1 MKSKPLRYSAPMS
14 ASATTASIAP
24 AGPPANP
31 GEETTVAVV
40 EDNAGLRRSLERL
53 LHRAPGLRCVGAWAD
68 GESALTQV
76 AALQPDVVLMDI
88 HLPGISGIECTAA
101 LKRACPRSQVIMV
114 TVYED
119 TENIFRALQAGAC
132 GYLLKRAPS
141 AEILGAAAE
150 APPAG
155 APMTGE
161 IAGRVVEASQT
172 PAPAHAA
179 TVVLSSREHE
189 LLVLLAQGFSNKEI
203 ADKLDIAY
211 QTVKVHLKHI
221 YEKLHVRSRTEA
233 VLKFVD
239 ERQTPVAG
247 RGARRRNDKG
257 LR

>member
-1 MKSKPLRYSAPMS
+1 VNASVAPGS
-14 ASATTASIAP
+14 TAL
-24 AGPPANP
+24 AGLTAGS
-31 GEETTVAVV
+31 GEAITVAVV

-53 LHRAPGLRCVGAWAD
+53 LRCAPGLRCVGAWAD
-68 GESALTQV
+68 GETALAQV

-88 HLPGISGIECTAA
+88 NLPGMSGIECTAA
-101 LKRACPRSQVIMV
+101 LKRLCPRSHVIMV

-119 TENIFRALQAGAC
+119 TESIFRALQAGAC

-141 AEILGAAAE
+141 AEILEAIAE
-150 APPAG
+150 VRHGG

-161 IAGRVVEASQT
+161 IARRVVEAFQM
-172 PAPAHAA
+172 PASADAA

-189 LLVLLAQGFSNKEI
+189 LLALLSKGFSNKEI

-233 VLKFVD
+233 LLKFMG
-239 ERQTPVAG
+239 EPEAPAARP
-247 RGARRRNDKG
+247 ARR
-257 LR
+257 

>member
-1 MKSKPLRYSAPMS
+1 MS
-14 ASATTASIAP
+14 ATAGTTF
-24 AGPPANP
+24 GPPARA
-31 GEETTVAVV
+31 GEATSVAIV

-53 LHRAPGLRCVGAWAD
+53 LSHAPGLRCVGAWAD
-68 GESALTQV
+68 GESALAQ
-76 AALQPDVVLMDI
+76 LSELKPDVVLMDI

-141 AEILGAAAE
+141 AEILDAIAE
-150 APPAG
+150 VRLGG

-161 IAGRVVEASQT
+161 IARRVVEAFQT
-172 PAPAHAA
+172 PPPAYA
-179 TVVLSSREHE
+179 TSAVLSSREME
-189 LLVLLAQGFSNKEI
+189 LLTLLSKGFSNKEI

-233 VLKFVD
+233 ILKFMG
-239 ERQTPVAG
+239 EPAALPG
-247 RGARRRNDKG
+247 RAAPR
-257 LR
+257 

>member
-1 MKSKPLRYSAPMS
+1 MKSKPLRYSATMS
-14 ASATTASIAP
+14 ASATMAPIAP
-24 AGPPANP
+24 PSPPASP
-31 GEETTVAVV
+31 GVETTVAVV

-53 LHRAPGLRCVGAWAD
+53 LRRAPGLRCVGAWAD
-68 GESALTQV
+68 GESALAHV
-76 AALQPDVVLMDI
+76 ADLQPDVVLMDI
-88 HLPGISGIECTAA
+88 HLPGMSGIECTAA

-141 AEILGAAAE
+141 AEILGAIAE
-150 APPAG
+150 VRHGG

-161 IAGRVVEASQT
+161 IARRVVEAFQM

-179 TVVLSSREHE
+179 TVGLSSREHE
-189 LLVLLAQGFSNKEI
+189 LLVLLSQGFSNKEI

-233 VLKFVD
+233 VLKFVG
-239 ERQTPVAG
+239 ERETPVAG
-247 RGARRRNDKG
+247 PAAPGRNDKG